1 MKNIPIPSALISS
14 AFEEILFFFTKKYL
28 TKPPESEVASR
39 PINQVIVRLATNL
52 NYTLGG
58 MSYESN

>member
-39 PINQVIVRLATNL
+39 PIN
-52 NYTLGG
+52 
-58 MSYESN
+58 